1 MGTTGVACGPRYSFQ
16 VLVPIKDRDSG
27 LSTAIANATLE
38 FNPSIK
44 KIIRQI
50 AYVAAVLFGGAAG
63 AAVALQ

>member
-16 VLVPIKDRDSG
+16 VLVPMKDRDSG

-44 KIIRQI
+44 KIIRKVTNI
-50 AYVAAVLFGGAAG
+50 PTVLFGGAAG
-63 AAVALQ
+63 SAVALQ